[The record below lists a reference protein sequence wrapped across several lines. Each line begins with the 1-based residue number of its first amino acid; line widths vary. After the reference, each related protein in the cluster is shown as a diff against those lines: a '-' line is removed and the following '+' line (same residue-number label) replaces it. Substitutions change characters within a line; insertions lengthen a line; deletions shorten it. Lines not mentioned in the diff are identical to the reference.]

1 MGLKPTVTS
10 LIVCGACGRMGRAI
24 LEAAA
29 ADPAV
34 EVTGLVDLPAHA
46 GTSLAFRD
54 RTIRVQADLPRSPKG
69 VVVDFTAPVATLGL
83 VHEAA
88 VHGHAMVIG
97 TTGLAEAQ
105 LAEIEHAARR
115 IAIVRAANMSVGM
128 NVLLALVRRAAR
140 VLGDEADVEIIEAH
154 HHGKRDAPSGSA
166 LQLAEAVNEARGRK
180 SGEGWVHGRQ
190 GMPGERR
197 RGEVGIHAVRGGD
210 IAGDHTVL
218 FALGGER
225 IELVHRAH
233 SREAF
238 ARGAVRAARFAATA
252 GPGLYPMTRVLG
264 LEA

>member
-1 MGLKPTVTS
+1 MTP
-10 LIVCGACGRMGRAI
+10 IIICGACGRMGRAI

-29 ADPAV
+29 ADATV
-34 EVTGLVDLPAHA
+34 DVTGLVDVAPYV
-46 GTSLAFRD
+46 GSPVAFRN
-54 RTIRVQADLPRSPKG
+54 RVIPVQAGLPRSPKS
-69 VVVDFTAPVATLGL
+69 VVIDFTAPAATVAL

-97 TTGLAEAQ
+97 TTGLEAAH

-115 IAIVRAANMSVGM
+115 IAIVRSANMSTGM

-140 VLGDEADVEIIEAH
+140 AFGDEADVEILEAH
-154 HHGKRDAPSGSA
+154 HSGKKDAPSGSA
-166 LQLAEAVNEARGRK
+166 LQLADAVNEARGRS
-180 SGEGWVHGRQ
+180 SGDGYVFGRQ

-197 RGEVGIHAVRGGD
+197 RGEVGIHAIRGGD
-210 IAGDHTVL
+210 IVGDHTVL

-225 IELVHRAH
+225 VELVHRAH

-238 ARGAVRAARFAATA
+238 ALGAVRAAKFAATA
-252 GPGLYPMTRVLG
+252 GPGLYPVSRVLG